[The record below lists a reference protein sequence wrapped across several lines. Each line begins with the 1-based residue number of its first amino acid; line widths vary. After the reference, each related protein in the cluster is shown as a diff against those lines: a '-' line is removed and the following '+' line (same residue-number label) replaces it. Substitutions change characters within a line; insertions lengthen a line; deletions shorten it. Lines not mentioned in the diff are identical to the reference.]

1 MLYMYTIILLHV
13 LKIKILTNRGNFV
26 MRKIIALLLAA
37 VLLISLSSCGGSGKT
52 TALKLT
58 TGGVSG
64 TYYPYGGA
72 MAQIF
77 SSKMNNVKV
86 VANTSGASAENIRLV
101 GKGGSNDGADL
112 GIVQN
117 DVMAYAYEGVEQ
129 FSGEKIDSFRT
140 IATLY
145 PEYIQIVVAK
155 DSGINSIADMKG
167 KRISVGD
174 AGSGVEA
181 NARQILE
188 AYGLTFD
195 DISASHLSFKESGQ
209 ALQDRQLDGFFCTAG
224 VPNAAIQE
232 VAHQRPIKIINVDD
246 AQAKQLIEK
255 YPFYVQV
262 TIPKDVYNTEN
273 DATTLAVMATLICN
287 ADLSEDLVYNLTKTL
302 FENQEEL
309 ASANAKGAEL
319 SLEKAIEGASVP
331 FHPGA
336 EKYYKEKGILKQ
348 K

>member
-1 MLYMYTIILLHV
+1 
-13 LKIKILTNRGNFV
+13 
-26 MRKIIALLLAA
+26 MRKIAAILLT
-37 VLLISLSSCGGSGKT
+37 VIMLISLSSCSGAGKT

-72 MAQIF
+72 IAQIF
-77 SSKMNNVKV
+77 SSKVNNVKV
-86 VANTSGASAENIRLV
+86 TANTSGASAENIRLV
-101 GKGGSNDGADL
+101 GKGGKSDGADL

-129 FSGEKIDSFRT
+129 FSEGKIDTFRT

-145 PEYIQIVVAK
+145 PEYIQIVVAE

-181 NARQILE
+181 NAKQILE

-195 DISASHLSFKESGQ
+195 DINASHLSFKESGQ
-209 ALQDRQLDGFFCTAG
+209 GLQDKQLDGFFCTAG
-224 VPNAAIQE
+224 IPNAAIQE
-232 VAHQRPIKIINVDD
+232 VAHQRPVKILSVDD

-262 TIPKDVYNTEN
+262 TIPKDIYNTEN
-273 DATTLAVMATLICN
+273 DAKTLAVMATLICN
-287 ADLSEDLVYNLTKTL
+287 VDLSEELVYNLTKSL
-302 FENQEEL
+302 FENQAEL
-309 ASANAKGAEL
+309 AAANAKGAEL
-319 SLEKAIEGASVP
+319 SLEKAVEGASVP

-336 EKYYKEKGILKQ
+336 EKYYKEKGILK
-348 K
+348 

>member
-1 MLYMYTIILLHV
+1 M
-13 LKIKILTNRGNFV
+13 K
-26 MRKIIALLLAA
+26 KIIAILLVAVMLLTLA
-37 VLLISLSSCGGSGKT
+37 SCSGAGRT

-86 VANTSGASAENIRLV
+86 TANSSGASAENIRLV
-101 GKGGSNDGADL
+101 GKGGKNDGADL

-129 FSGEKIDSFRT
+129 FSGEKIDTFRT

-181 NARQILE
+181 NAKQILE

-195 DISASHLSFKESGQ
+195 DINASHLSFKESGQ
-209 ALQDRQLDGFFCTAG
+209 ALQDKQIDGFFCTAG
-224 VPNAAIQE
+224 IPNTAIQE
-232 VAHQRPIKIINVDD
+232 VALQRPIKILSIDED
-246 AQAKQLIEK
+246 KAKQLIEK

-262 TIPKDVYNTEN
+262 TIPKDIYNTEE
-273 DATTLAVMATLICN
+273 DAKSLAVMATLICN
-287 ADLSEDLVYNLTKTL
+287 KDLSEDLVYNLTKTL
-302 FENQEEL
+302 FENQAEL
-309 ASANAKGAEL
+309 AAAHAKGAEL
-319 SLEKAIEGASVP
+319 SLEKAVEGVSVP

-336 EKYYKEKGILKQ
+336 EKYYKEKGVLK
-348 K
+348 

>member
-1 MLYMYTIILLHV
+1 MKKIAAILLV
-13 LKIKILTNRGNFV
+13 AIMLV
-26 MRKIIALLLAA
+26 SLA
-37 VLLISLSSCGGSGKT
+37 SCNGEGRT

-86 VANTSGASAENIRLV
+86 TANTSGASAENIRLV
-101 GKGGSNDGADL
+101 GKGGKNDGADL

-129 FSGEKIDSFRT
+129 FSEGKIDTFRT

-181 NARQILE
+181 NAKQILE

-195 DISASHLSFKESGQ
+195 DINASHLSFKESGQ
-209 ALQDRQLDGFFCTAG
+209 ALQDKQLDGFFCTAG
-224 VPNAAIQE
+224 IPNAAIQE
-232 VAHQRPIKIINVDD
+232 VAHQRPIKILSIDD
-246 AQAKQLIEK
+246 DKAKQLKEK

-262 TIPKDVYNTEN
+262 TIPKDVYNTEE
-273 DATTLAVMATLICN
+273 DANTLAVMATLICN
-287 ADLSEDLVYNLTKTL
+287 KDLSEDLVYNLTKTL
-302 FENQEEL
+302 FENQAEL
-309 ASANAKGAEL
+309 AEAHAKGAEL
-319 SLEKAIEGASVP
+319 SLEKAVEGVSVP

-336 EKYYKEKGILKQ
+336 EKYFKEKGVLK
-348 K
+348 